1 MFKKFKDR
9 LTEVSEE
16 VKKDPRFVNG
26 IASVN
31 QLVKKKLFETQ
42 SVVLDSVFSQI
53 FLTLQAQQTVA
64 AIKNDKIEGSNES
77 LNYQQ
82 QTPSFSQLQETD
94 NIPFGAE
101 AGLSQTHKRSRSN
114 DLQDY
119 FSSSSAFEANSNTLQ
134 ASPPVLAN
142 YFGFLNSVKTNHL
155 SKHSC
160 PVLHVYTIGPNLIG
174 LVQIVFVS
182 F

>member
-31 QLVKKKLFETQ
+31 QLVKKLIKTQ
-42 SVVLDSVFSQI
+42 SLVLDSVVSQI
-53 FLTLQAQQTVA
+53 FFILQAQQTVA

-94 NIPFGAE
+94 SIPFGGE

-134 ASPPVLAN
+134 ASPPV
-142 YFGFLNSVKTNHL
+142 FGFLNSVKTNHL

-160 PVLHVYTIGPNLIG
+160 PVLHLN
-174 LVQIVFVS
+174 
-182 F
+182 

>member
-1 MFKKFKDR
+1 MY
-9 LTEVSEE
+9 
-16 VKKDPRFVNG
+16 
-26 IASVN
+26 I
-31 QLVKKKLFETQ
+31 
-42 SVVLDSVFSQI
+42 VLDSVFSRI

-94 NIPFGAE
+94 SIPFGAE

-119 FSSSSAFEANSNTLQ
+119 FSSSSVFEANSNTLQ
-134 ASPPVLAN
+134 ASASSPALAN
-142 YFGFLNSVKTNHL
+142 HFGFLNSVKKITRQNTKCSTRFGIFTNFIYFTGQCFISIFL
-155 SKHSC
+155 NS
-160 PVLHVYTIGPNLIG
+160 
-174 LVQIVFVS
+174 
-182 F
+182 

>member
-31 QLVKKKLFETQ
+31 QLVKKLVKTQ
-42 SVVLDSVFSQI
+42 NENVVLDSVFSRS
-53 FLTLQAQQTVA
+53 FLTFQAQQTVA

-94 NIPFGAE
+94 SIPFGAE

-119 FSSSSAFEANSNTLQ
+119 FNSSSVFEANSNTLQ
-134 ASPPVLAN
+134 ASALAN
-142 YFGFLNSVKTNHL
+142 HFGFLNSVKKIPRQNTTW
-155 SKHSC
+155 
-160 PVLHVYTIGPNLIG
+160 V
-174 LVQIVFVS
+174 
-182 F
+182 

>member
-31 QLVKKKLFETQ
+31 QLVKKLVKTQ
-42 SVVLDSVFSQI
+42 SVVLDSVFSRI

-94 NIPFGAE
+94 SIPFGAE

-119 FSSSSAFEANSNTLQ
+119 FSSSSVFEANSNTLQ
-134 ASPPVLAN
+134 ASASSPSLSN
-142 YFGFLNSVKTNHL
+142 HFFFLNSVKTNHS
-155 SKHSC
+155 SKYLC
-160 PVLHVYTIGPNLIG
+160 PVLL
-174 LVQIVFVS
+174 
-182 F
+182 

>member
-42 SVVLDSVFSQI
+42 SVVLDSVFSQF

-94 NIPFGAE
+94 SIPFGAE

-119 FSSSSAFEANSNTLQ
+119 FSSSSVFEANSNTLQ
-134 ASPPVLAN
+134 ASASSPSLTK
-142 YFGFLNSVKTNHL
+142 YFGFLNFVKTKIFCQNT
-155 SKHSC
+155 
-160 PVLHVYTIGPNLIG
+160 HVRSYKYIL
-174 LVQIVFVS
+174 
-182 F
+182 

>member
-31 QLVKKKLFETQ
+31 QLVKKLIKTQ
-42 SVVLDSVFSQI
+42 SLVLDSVVSQI
-53 FLTLQAQQTVA
+53 FFILQAQQTVA

-94 NIPFGAE
+94 SIPFGAE

-160 PVLHVYTIGPNLIG
+160 PVLHLN
-174 LVQIVFVS
+174 
-182 F
+182 

>member
-31 QLVKKKLFETQ
+31 QLVKKLVKKQ
-42 SVVLDSVFSQI
+42 SVVTVVLDSVFSRF

-94 NIPFGAE
+94 SIPFGAE

-119 FSSSSAFEANSNTLQ
+119 FSSSSVFEANSNTLQ
-134 ASPPVLAN
+134 ASASSPYLAN
-142 YFGFLNSVKTNHL
+142 HFDFLNSVKTNHL
-155 SKHSC
+155 SKHLC
-160 PVLHVYTIGPNLIG
+160 PVLL
-174 LVQIVFVS
+174 
-182 F
+182 

>member
-53 FLTLQAQQTVA
+53 FLDFTGPANCSGN
-64 AIKNDKIEGSNES
+64 K
-77 LNYQQ
+77 
-82 QTPSFSQLQETD
+82 
-94 NIPFGAE
+94 
-101 AGLSQTHKRSRSN
+101 KRQNRRE
-114 DLQDY
+114 QR
-119 FSSSSAFEANSNTLQ
+119 
-134 ASPPVLAN
+134 
-142 YFGFLNSVKTNHL
+142 
-155 SKHSC
+155 
-160 PVLHVYTIGPNLIG
+160 
-174 LVQIVFVS
+174 VS
-182 F
+182 